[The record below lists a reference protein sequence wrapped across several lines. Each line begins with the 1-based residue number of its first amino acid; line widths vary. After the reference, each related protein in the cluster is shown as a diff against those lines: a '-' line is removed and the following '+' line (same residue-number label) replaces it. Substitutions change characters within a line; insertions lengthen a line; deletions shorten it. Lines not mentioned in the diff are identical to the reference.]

1 MLKWDLIFNM
11 NILKNIESIRNDFP
25 ILSTKV
31 NGSQL
36 IYLDNAATSQTP
48 NCVIDSISDYYKTL
62 NSNIHRGV
70 HKLSQLATEKYEN
83 SRKKFKEH
91 LNASSTS
98 EIIFTSGTTH
108 SINLVSSGFTK
119 LLNEGDEIIVSQLE
133 HHSNIVPWQML
144 CEKTGAVMKVIPMN
158 DHGELKVSEFLKL
171 LNNKTKVV
179 FVNHV
184 SNALGTINPI
194 ETIIEKSH
202 EVGAAVLIDGAQAAP
217 HFEIDVKKLDVDFY
231 VCSAHKL
238 CGPTGVGILYGKKEW
253 LEKLPPYQGGGEMID
268 EVSFEKTSY
277 AELPNK
283 FEAGTPNIAGVI
295 ASGIALDYINN
306 IGLENIK
313 EYEDYLLNYATE
325 KLLEIEGMKIY
336 GESKYKTSVISF
348 NIGEIHPYDIG
359 SLIDNLGIAVRTGQH
374 CAQPIMDFFKIPG
387 TVRISFCFYNTTEE
401 IDTLIN
407 ALKKASTMLS

>member
-1 MLKWDLIFNM
+1 M
-11 NILKNIESIRNDFP
+11 NILKNIESIRDDFP

-31 NGSQL
+31 NGNQL
-36 IYLDNAATSQTP
+36 VYFDNAATSQTP

-108 SINLVSSGFTK
+108 SINLVSNGFTK
-119 LLNEGDEIIVSQLE
+119 FLNEGDEIIVSQLE

-144 CEKTGAVMKVIPMN
+144 CEKTEAVMKVIPMN
-158 DHGELKVSEFLKL
+158 DQGELKVSEFLKL
-171 LNNKTKVV
+171 LNSKTKVV

-295 ASGIALDYINN
+295 ASGVALDYVNQ
-306 IGLENIK
+306 IGLKNIK
-313 EYEDYLLNYATE
+313 DYEDYLLNYATS
-325 KLLEIEGMKIY
+325 KLKEIEGMKIY
-336 GESKYKTSVISF
+336 GESKNKTSVISF

-359 SLIDNLGIAVRTGQH
+359 SVIDNLGIAVRTGHH
-374 CAQPIMDFFKIPG
+374 CAQPIMDYFDIPG
-387 TVRISFCFYNTTEE
+387 TIRISFCFYNTTKE
-401 IDTLIN
+401 IDTLMLG
-407 ALKKASTMLS
+407 LKKACNMLS

>member
-1 MLKWDLIFNM
+1 M

-119 LLNEGDEIIVSQLE
+119 FLNEGDEIIVSQLE

-313 EYEDYLLNYATE
+313 DYEDYLLNYATS
-325 KLLEIEGMKIY
+325 KLKEIEGMKIY

-407 ALKKASTMLS
+407 SLKKASTMLS